1 MVPLFSFFVAGR
13 LIARFGPGPVIA
25 AGSTIFAA
33 GATWW
38 VVAVGLTPN
47 YLEILGGMLMTGIGV
62 GLTLPTLM
70 ATGSSTLP
78 PQSFATGSAV
88 VNMVRQLGLAVGVA
102 VLIAVLG
109 SPGSPAA
116 TLAAYQRGWTVIA
129 AVSFAAG
136 VVALGL
142 LTSRRPAAAAAPAA
156 AGPAGPAPT
165 PAASESA

>member
-1 MVPLFSFFVAGR
+1 
-13 LIARFGPGPVIA
+13 
-25 AGSTIFAA
+25 
-33 GATWW
+33 
-38 VVAVGLTPN
+38 VGLTPN

-142 LTSRRPAAAAAPAA
+142 LTARRPGGAAAPAA
-156 AGPAGPAPT
+156 GPTGPAPT
-165 PAASESA
+165 AAASESA